1 MRLDLVVIL
10 FHGEVRIS
18 RYGMAPVIEMN
29 VLQLIT
35 QVGKVVIDG
44 LSCVGHLIHIHHTNN
59 SGRIDLSNHLCQILA
74 GNEDVS
80 SGYLQLLQQ
89 QSNPLAL
96 GVGSQSP
103 HTLPAEFPGF
113 LARHFKVSKPGADLN
128 RGAFQKLGG
137 INRTLVV
144 ADAGLP
150 GQGIL
155 SAEIHWIN
163 AVFRGHGHN

>member
-80 SGYLQLLQQ
+80 SGYLQLLQHQ
-89 QSNPLAL
+89 LHILFLTISTQLLQRIPAI
-96 GVGSQSP
+96 
-103 HTLPAEFPGF
+103 LPC
-113 LARHFKVSKPGADLN
+113 
-128 RGAFQKLGG
+128 
-137 INRTLVV
+137 I
-144 ADAGLP
+144 
-150 GQGIL
+150 
-155 SAEIHWIN
+155 
-163 AVFRGHGHN
+163 FR